1 MEKAQKKRKKAVR
14 LPAEKR
20 AVTKM
25 KTAEKKGVRSGPE
38 YLADLRAKAEAKF
51 KVLEIKKKPTPA
63 ETQQLLHELRVHQ
76 IELEMQNE
84 ELRRTQLELE
94 TARANYFDL
103 YNLAPVGYFVV
114 SEQGFILEA
123 NLTAAVMLGSDRG
136 ALFRQ
141 PFSRF
146 IKKDDQDIYYL
157 NRKRLFE
164 TGSGQRMELHT
175 VNQAGKSIWVQL
187 DMTISGKNESAV
199 SRSCRIVMSDI
210 RERKQA
216 EEVRSLLI
224 AELEGALEKVKALS
238 GLLPIC
244 ANCKKIRD
252 DKGYWNQV
260 EFFIQE
266 HSDAQFT
273 HSLCPE
279 CKKKLYP

>member
-1 MEKAQKKRKKAVR
+1 MPAKKKAI
-14 LPAEKR
+14 
-20 AVTKM
+20 TKK
-25 KTAEKKGVRSGPE
+25 KTAEKNGVRSGPE

-51 KVLEIKKKPTPA
+51 KLKEIKKKPTAA

-76 IELEMQNE
+76 IELEMQND

-94 TARANYFDL
+94 TTRANYFDL

-123 NLTAAVMLGSDRG
+123 NLTAAVLLGSDRG
-136 ALFRQ
+136 ALVRQ

-146 IKKDDQDIYYL
+146 IQKDEQDIYYL
-157 NRKRLFE
+157 SRKRLFE
-164 TGSGQRMELHT
+164 TGLGQRFELHI
-175 VNQAGKSIWVQL
+175 VNRTGNSIWVQL
-187 DMTISGKNESAV
+187 DMTVIGNNESDV
-199 SRSCRIVMSDI
+199 SRSCRLVISDI
-210 RERKQA
+210 RERKLA
-216 EEVRSLLI
+216 EGVRNLLI
-224 AELEGALEKVKALS
+224 AELEGALVKVKKLS

-244 ANCKKIRD
+244 SGCKKIRD
-252 DKGYWNQV
+252 DKGYWSQV
-260 EFFIQE
+260 ESFIQE